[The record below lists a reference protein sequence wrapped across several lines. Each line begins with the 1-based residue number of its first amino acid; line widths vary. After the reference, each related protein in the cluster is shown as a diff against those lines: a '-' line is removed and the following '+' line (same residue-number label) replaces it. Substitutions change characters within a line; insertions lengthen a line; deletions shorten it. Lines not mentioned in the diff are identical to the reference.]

1 MIEKEET
8 IPKMGNLQLIEGLEI
23 GTEKLPSTVEQL
35 SEKSERSLKTV
46 DFGMQSN
53 VQSNSEEIIEVE
65 EIEGADKLY
74 KLKVDLGTETRT
86 LVAGMKPYYT
96 KEELEGKKC
105 VVFTNLEPR
114 KIMGIESHGMI
125 LAASNGDRSE
135 VKLLQSEGALELG
148 SKIS

>member
-1 MIEKEET
+1 MAENVSFDEWSKLDLRT
-8 IPKMGNLQLIEGLEI
+8 AEI
-23 GTEKLPSTVEQL
+23 L
-35 SEKSERSLKTV
+35 
-46 DFGMQSN
+46 
-53 VQSNSEEIIEVE
+53 EVE
-65 EIEGADKLY
+65 EIEGAEKLY

-114 KIMGIESHGMI
+114 KIMGIESQGMI

-135 VKLLQSEGALELG
+135 VKLLQAEGALDLG